1 MLKYKVIINMKLEE
15 ICMINIEKIDNI
27 AASRKYPPTPPQWQ
41 AIAITGADILVAAAA
56 GSGKKDR
63 R

>member
-27 AASRKYPPTPPQWQ
+27 AASRKYPPTQEPIFLLLPQLEVVRQ
-41 AIAITGADILVAAAA
+41 RFFLKGLQE
-56 GSGKKDR
+56 K
-63 R
+63 